1 MRPDDPATAEGDLR
15 RTPLPHLLVYMADRR
30 LTGALFLREPAGT
43 EHVIRFEWGL
53 PVRVF
58 PGDGHAMFGE
68 LLVEQGIVGQD
79 VVDNALATK
88 GLLGDV
94 LILTGHADGDTLE
107 RIALLQ
113 LERRIAHLFGLP
125 EATAYSYF
133 DGHRAL
139 AEGAGP
145 PCRSDVL
152 RVIIAGLR
160 AHPRACM
167 SIARLM
173 DKLNDVRLRMHI
185 DAALDRFGWSAQ
197 ESGVLATVQ
206 RDHPTIVDLLASD
219 VADTDTI
226 RRVVYVLLLTR
237 QLDLGQRLPPLGAEE
252 TPPLVALGRVHLT
265 PAVHRQGAAVPD
277 LPGDGERAAVLPR
290 TLHRRKSVSDTNSVP
305 PPPPMSDLE
314 DDPVSDVVEIG
325 APRSTRQCDTG
336 TSGPS
341 S

>member
-30 LTGALFLREPAGT
+30 LTGALFLRDPEGT
-43 EHVIRFEWGL
+43 EHAIRFEWGS
-53 PVRVF
+53 PVRVW
-58 PGDGHAMFGE
+58 PGDGYALFGE
-68 LLVEQGIVGQD
+68 LLVEQGVVSRD

-94 LILTGHADGDTLE
+94 LILTGHADGETLE
-107 RIALLQ
+107 RVALLQ
-113 LERRIAHLFGLP
+113 HERRIAHLFGLP
-125 EATAYSYF
+125 EATSYSYF
-133 DGHRAL
+133 DGHNAL

-145 PCRSDVL
+145 PCRGDVL
-152 RVIIAGLR
+152 RIIIAGLR

-173 DKLNDVRLRMHI
+173 EKLNDVRLRMHH
-185 DAALDRFGWSAQ
+185 DAALDRFGWNEQ
-197 ESGVLATVQ
+197 EAKVAATVQ
-206 RDHPTIVDLLASD
+206 RDRPTIVDLLASD

-237 QLDLGQRLPPLGAEE
+237 HLELGQRLPPLGVEE

-265 PAVHRQGAAVPD
+265 PAMHREGAAAPD
-277 LPGDGERAAVLPR
+277 PSGDGERAAVQPR
-290 TLHRRKSVSDTNSVP
+290 TLHRRKAADTPSRP

-325 APRSTRQCDTG
+325 APRSSRPRDTG
-336 TSGPS
+336 TSGTAS
-341 S
+341 